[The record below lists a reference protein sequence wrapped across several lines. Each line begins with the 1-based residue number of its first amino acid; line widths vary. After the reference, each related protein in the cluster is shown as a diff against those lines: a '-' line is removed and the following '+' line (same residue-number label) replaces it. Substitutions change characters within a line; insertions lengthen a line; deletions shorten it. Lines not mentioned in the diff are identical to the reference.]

1 MAIMV
6 RRSNNE
12 VIFNRKKIISLIALL
27 LSLSGAFAD
36 VHLKNADE
44 IVGLYWSPKKEAK
57 IEIFK
62 RGNRYYGRSIWVASM
77 RKDTKNPDE
86 TLKNR
91 EVLGIELL
99 TGFTFNDDFYTDGK
113 IYDPE
118 SGKTYDCRMSLT
130 DKILKVRGYIGI
142 SLFGRTETFERIK

>member
-1 MAIMV
+1 M
-6 RRSNNE
+6 
-12 VIFNRKKIISLIALL
+12 IFNRKKIISLIALL

-44 IVGLYWSPKKEAK
+44 IVGLYWSPKKDAK

>member
-1 MAIMV
+1 MI
-6 RRSNNE
+6 
-12 VIFNRKKIISLIALL
+12 KIINLIALL
-27 LSLSGAFAD
+27 VLLTNGFAS
-36 VHLKNADE
+36 VYPKNADE
-44 IVGLYWSPKKEAK
+44 IVGLYWSPKKDAK

-77 RKDTKNPDE
+77 RKDSKNPDE

-99 TGFTFNDDFYTDGK
+99 TGFSFSDDSYTDGK

-118 SGKTYDCRMSLT
+118 SGKTYDCKMTLT

-142 SLFGRTETFERIK
+142 SLFGRTEIFEKIK

>member
-1 MAIMV
+1 MI
-6 RRSNNE
+6 
-12 VIFNRKKIISLIALL
+12 KIINLIALL
-27 LSLSGAFAD
+27 VLLTNGFAS
-36 VHLKNADE
+36 VYPKNADE
-44 IVGLYWSPKKEAK
+44 IVGLYWSPKKDAK

-77 RKDTKNPDE
+77 RKDSKNPDE

-91 EVLGIELL
+91 EVLGIVLL
-99 TGFTFNDDFYTDGK
+99 TGFSFSDDSYKDGK

-118 SGKTYDCRMSLT
+118 SGKTYDCKMTLT

-142 SLFGRTETFERIK
+142 SLFGRTEIFEKIK